1 MTLLNVLSDVRMC
14 EKYKI
19 YYPYSIGPIVYTV
32 MPELRGARG
41 EPFPIFGRS
50 FQPGGGR
57 FCPIFTT
64 GTPKFAYLT
73 TSLPYVMIHCT
84 NCNFFSLVLLN

>member
-41 EPFPIFGRS
+41 GPFPIFGRS

-64 GTPKFAYLT
+64 GTPMVVPAFI
-73 TSLPYVMIHCT
+73 V
-84 NCNFFSLVLLN
+84 FSFYNWSGLAVYISMS